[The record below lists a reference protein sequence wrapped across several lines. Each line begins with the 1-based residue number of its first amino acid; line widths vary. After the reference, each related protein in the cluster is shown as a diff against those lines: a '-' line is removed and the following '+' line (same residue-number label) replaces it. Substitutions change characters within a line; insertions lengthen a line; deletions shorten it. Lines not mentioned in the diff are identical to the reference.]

1 MATPQSKIFKK
12 AQAANFKSILKKQ
25 KEEETDPKFAI
36 SDSLQEFQS
45 QLEASA
51 GYTNQMKLDKAN
63 IRQDIINFVID
74 YTVSDLDALKG
85 MDYDEAKTQ
94 ASTTEKS
101 IKEFEGLY
109 NKGVLNDEEIIYIK
123 ETVGKT
129 NAELGRIL
137 GVATKLSLSFRD
149 FKKELKPLKLAKR
162 IGLTNVPIIGK
173 KIERAIES
181 EERAESRGLQVKRQ
195 LRRKSAKAD
204 IKSGGG
210 GTSPLQSDT
219 GGTGDRE
226 DVAKRATAGSLGMDL
241 SMPGAGADS
250 EERVEEERESDKQ
263 FALSSGL
270 LEKIY
275 EESKLTND
283 LLGDNQKES
292 SGLLG
297 GIAASLLAGG
307 AIGTAIAALRTS
319 MIARFAT
326 LGNTLRSAVG
336 LKPKNVTN
344 PNKNKT
350 VATSTNDKKVKDKI
364 KKNNLKS
371 PGKTVVTGNEL
382 KSSMKTNNLVD
393 ANKKKG
399 MNVAGKFAK
408 NAVRAGGRF
417 FLPVAAIMGAFDA
430 AAGVAQ
436 TGELLGKDEDDLT
449 FRDKASAGFA
459 GFLSGL
465 TFGLVDKQATAKYLS
480 GNREPFDQKTANT
493 KTRNRY
499 LRRKGMLTDDEKLE
513 TVEEL
518 KANNI
523 EKLVIGKDNGMGT
536 TVINNNNVDNS
547 QNTSNTNLGSSTI
560 GVNNPNNLP
569 KDLSNYG

>member
-94 ASTTEKS
+94 QKTTEKT

-129 NAELGRIL
+129 NRELGRIL

-210 GTSPLQSDT
+210 DTSPLQSDT

-226 DVAKRATAGSLGMDL
+226 DIAKRATAGSLGMDL

-263 FALSSGL
+263 FALSSNL

-382 KSSMKTNNLVD
+382 KSSMKTNNLVN

-465 TFGLVDKQATAKYLS
+465 TFGLVDKKATATYLS
-480 GNREPFDQKTANT
+480 GNREPVDSSLKT
-493 KTRNRY
+493 KQRY
-499 LRRKGMLTDDEKLE
+499 LRRKGMTTDDSKLE

-523 EKLVIGKDNGMGT
+523 EKLTIGNDGAMGT

-547 QNTSNTNLGSSTI
+547 NNTSNTNLGSSTI
-560 GVNNPNNLP
+560 GVNNPNNLA
-569 KDLSNYG
+569 KEMSNLG